1 VLQVLLHVKDPRLAP
16 SRTYFD
22 TILGWQ
28 NITAVHMPAQMA
40 AGEDYLRLYGG
51 CGEAVIA
58 FSHLYAAFD
67 GFSLSAPLQRWW
79 EIDLAGALVN
89 VDSKSVKDQAAKL
102 KTTLRMNT
110 GRFS

>member
-1 VLQVLLHVKDPRLAP
+1 MACEAALHDSEYPTFPL
-16 SRTYFD
+16 
-22 TILGWQ
+22 IGE
-28 NITAVHMPAQMA
+28 QMA